1 MLVFEKCDNSTS
13 LIPCKSEAE
22 IKEWMTFKYILTI
35 VNQAK
40 FVQHKF
46 DSERVDRAAST
57 HWQAL
62 SPDDRMDYVFEVS
75 RSSIDFNDN
84 YFNVGGLMTEEDEGF
99 FVTRKPNRQMPY
111 KNSFKNAV
119 TFEMSLD

>member
-1 MLVFEKCDNSTS
+1 MLVFEKCNNSTS

-22 IKEWMTFKYILTI
+22 IKEWMAFKYILTV

-57 HWQAL
+57 HWHAL
-62 SPDDRMDYVFEVS
+62 NPVDRMDYVFEVT
-75 RSSIDFNDN
+75 RTSIDFNDN
-84 YFNVGGLMTEEDEGF
+84 YSMLV
-99 FVTRKPNRQMPY
+99 
-111 KNSFKNAV
+111 A
-119 TFEMSLD
+119 